1 MGKKSFMVEF
11 ELPEEL
17 STDFLERIPD
27 QHAFIDQLM
36 VQGKVRSYS
45 LAIDRSVLWVIMEA
59 ESEFEIMEIIVSM
72 PLCDYMQ
79 PYVSELMFHQ
89 STEVY
94 RQFSLN

>member
-1 MGKKSFMVEF
+1 MKKSFMVEF

-17 STDFLERIPD
+17 SADFMERVPE

-36 VQGKVRSYS
+36 VEGKIRSYS

-59 ESEFEIMEIIVSM
+59 ESEFDVMELIAAM
-72 PLCDYMQ
+72 PLCDFMQ
-79 PYVSELMFHQ
+79 PYISELMFHQ